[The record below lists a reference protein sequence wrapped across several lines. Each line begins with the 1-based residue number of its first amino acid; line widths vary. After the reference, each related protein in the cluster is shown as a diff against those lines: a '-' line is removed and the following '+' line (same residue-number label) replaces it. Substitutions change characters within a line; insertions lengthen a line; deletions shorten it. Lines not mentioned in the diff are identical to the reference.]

1 MSEQAIEHTGAA
13 SEVGGPRQPEGAV
26 RSRAAINL
34 RNPVQPVGIGADQH
48 RMTKVPPTTSLD
60 DLRAEP
66 FLAALVRS
74 SDDAMIGKAPEGQV
88 VLWGGAAERLYGYQ
102 AAEMLGRDMSVLVPP
117 DRPFEIAYI
126 MREVMHGRTVRGLQ
140 TERLRKDGA
149 LVPVSVTVS
158 PVLDDDGTVIGAST
172 TAHDLSQE
180 VEHVR
185 ALREAERGA
194 AEALSTLETL
204 QSSAPI
210 GLGFVDREF
219 RMVHLNEALAVIS
232 GSGAKDQIGKTVA
245 EIVPDIW
252 PQVEGV
258 YRHVLDNDEAVLN
271 IAVTGEV
278 AAEPGRQHHL
288 LASYYPVHLGTEVIG
303 VGIVVVDVT
312 EQRQADEFR
321 SVAMNQMAE
330 GLIATD
336 GQGRTTYMNGAVTK
350 MLGWTEADLKGKR
363 LHDIIHTQRE
373 DGAPILSKT
382 ECEHNKVRA
391 KGGTFRANNEVFTC
405 KNGSVLPVAYS
416 VATTFSGTVGD
427 GAVIVFRD
435 FTEEKAERL
444 RVKRELAAV
453 TWVGRIREALDD
465 DKLVLYSQPIV
476 PLSGGQPS
484 EELLLRMLG
493 RDGEVVA
500 PGAFLP
506 VAEKYG
512 LITEID
518 QWVVKQA
525 VRLAAEGRHVSV
537 NLSAESIVSLDLVA
551 VIDQDMAEA
560 GADPAN
566 LVFEITETALMRD
579 AAKGEAFARG
589 VVDLGCAVALDDFGT
604 GFGTFTHV
612 KKLPIKYLKIDI
624 EFVRDLV
631 GSSADQHVVKAIVNL
646 AQGFGCQT
654 VAEGVEDAEVLA
666 RLQDYG
672 VDFAQGYYLGRPV
685 PLEDR

>member
-1 MSEQAIEHTGAA
+1 
-13 SEVGGPRQPEGAV
+13 
-26 RSRAAINL
+26 
-34 RNPVQPVGIGADQH
+34 
-48 RMTKVPPTTSLD
+48 MTEVPPTTSLD
-60 DLRAEP
+60 DLKAEP

-74 SDDAMIGKAPEGQV
+74 SDDAMIGKAPDGQV
-88 VLWGGAAERLYGYQ
+88 VLWGGSAEQLYGYQ
-102 AAEMLGRDMSVLVPP
+102 AAEMLGRDISVLVPP
-117 DRPFEIAYI
+117 ERPFEIAYI
-126 MREVMHGRTVRGLQ
+126 MGEVMQGRTVRGFQ

-158 PVLDDDGTVIGAST
+158 PVLDDDGTVVGAST

-180 VEHVR
+180 VDHVR
-185 ALREAERGA
+185 ALREAERRAG
-194 AEALSTLETL
+194 EALSTLETL

-232 GSGAKDQIGKTVA
+232 GSGAKDQIGRTVA
-245 EIVPDIW
+245 EIVPEIW

-271 IAVTGEV
+271 IAVTGEL
-278 AAEPGRQHHL
+278 AAEPGGQRHW
-288 LASYYPVHLGTEVIG
+288 LASYYPVHLGAEVIG

-321 SVAMNQMAE
+321 SVALNQMAE

-336 GQGRTTYMNGAVTK
+336 GQGRTTYMNGAATR
-350 MLGWTEADLKGKR
+350 MLGWTEADLKGKG

-382 ECEHNKVRA
+382 ECGHDKVRA
-391 KGGTFRANNEVFTC
+391 KGGIFRANNEMFTC

-427 GAVIVFRD
+427 GAVMVFRD

-453 TWVGRIREALDD
+453 AWLGRIREALDD

-493 RDGEVVA
+493 RDGEVIA

-518 QWVVKQA
+518 QWVLNQA
-525 VRLAAEGRHVSV
+525 VRLAATGRHVSV
-537 NLSAESIVSLDLVA
+537 NLSAESIVSLDMVA
-551 VIDQDMAEA
+551 IID
-560 GADPAN
+560 
-566 LVFEITETALMRD
+566 R
-579 AAKGEAFARG
+579 
-589 VVDLGCAVALDDFGT
+589 
-604 GFGTFTHV
+604 
-612 KKLPIKYLKIDI
+612 
-624 EFVRDLV
+624 
-631 GSSADQHVVKAIVNL
+631 
-646 AQGFGCQT
+646 
-654 VAEGVEDAEVLA
+654 
-666 RLQDYG
+666 
-672 VDFAQGYYLGRPV
+672 
-685 PLEDR
+685 